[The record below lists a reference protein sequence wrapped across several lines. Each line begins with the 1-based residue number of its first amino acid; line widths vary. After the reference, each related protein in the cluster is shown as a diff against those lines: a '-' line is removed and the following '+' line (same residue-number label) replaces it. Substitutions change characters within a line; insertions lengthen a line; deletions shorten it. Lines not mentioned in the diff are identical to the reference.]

1 MKQLRLRSRS
11 DLPRV
16 MQKVAEPG
24 FKFRVTGTG
33 TKPTQSSGQG
43 AFPGGPNASP
53 FRDHVPLHLLS
64 PPRTPSVISVPFSL
78 ILAVIV
84 SISVHPDL
92 DLKPFCAGGE
102 HQHNVAGS
110 GFICPGGS
118 NPGPATHVQLG
129 KLVSSFPWDS
139 VASVK

>member
-24 FKFRVTGTG
+24 LKFRVRGRQVKVLSLG
-33 TKPTQSSGQG
+33 DPMPPRSGIM
-43 AFPGGPNASP
+43 S
-53 FRDHVPLHLLS
+53 HSTLS